1 MMNPLTYNINYS
13 INLNIKYKVK
23 ALTHD
28 FLLGKNRCSLFLK
41 RPIWLG
47 EQNGQFLAKS

>member
-13 INLNIKYKVK
+13 INLNIKDKVK

-28 FLLGKNRCSLFLK
+28 LLLRKKLVFAFVKKPHSIRRIEWSIPC
-41 RPIWLG
+41 
-47 EQNGQFLAKS
+47 